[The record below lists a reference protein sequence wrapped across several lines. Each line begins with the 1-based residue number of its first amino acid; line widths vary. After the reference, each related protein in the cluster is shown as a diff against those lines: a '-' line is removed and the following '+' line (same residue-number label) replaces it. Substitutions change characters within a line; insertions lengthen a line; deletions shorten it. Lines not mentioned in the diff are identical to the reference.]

1 MKTKALNSQ
10 FFFNPVET
18 LDFKT
23 FCEGG
28 SPEYVT
34 AKQKLKELYQKHQEG
49 VGCCAVS
56 SQLKVEPSGFHRF
69 VESRRQKHK
78 SSNVANFGEISLL
91 NVKEPT
97 KRPSFPVFSLYI
109 NPLALFDIHFLLA
122 AGCVVL
128 VAILEKKLADNGII
142 APAAILNGILKV
154 GFPLVAFGS
163 ILVLIS
169 KLGVFL

>member
-1 MKTKALNSQ
+1 MKLLRNIP
-10 FFFNPVET
+10 FVPNRIET

-28 SPEYVT
+28 SPEYVA
-34 AKQKLKELYQKHQEG
+34 AKQKVNLTYRQQQEN
-49 VGCCAVS
+49 S
-56 SQLKVEPSGFHRF
+56 PYKSGGSHNIE
-69 VESRRQKHK
+69 ES
-78 SSNVANFGEISLL
+78 SLL
-91 NVKEPT
+91 NFEPSAEHHIVQSSM
-97 KRPSFPVFSLYI
+97 SFSAYSLYI
-109 NPLALFDIHFLLA
+109 NPLAFFDIHFLIA

-128 VAILEKKLADNGII
+128 VAVLEKKLADNGII
-142 APAAILNGILKV
+142 EPAAILSVILKI

>member
-1 MKTKALNSQ
+1 MKLLRNILFLTNRK
-10 FFFNPVET
+10 ET
-18 LDFKT
+18 IDFKT

-28 SPEYVT
+28 SPEYVA
-34 AKQKLKELYQKHQEG
+34 AKQKLKELYKKHQDGSHFRLSEI
-49 VGCCAVS
+49 AES
-56 SQLKVEPSGFHRF
+56 ARLKVEQSEEMNIVQSSKQKSF
-69 VESRRQKHK
+69 V
-78 SSNVANFGEISLL
+78 AY
-91 NVKEPT
+91 
-97 KRPSFPVFSLYI
+97 SLYI
-109 NPLALFDIHFLLA
+109 NPLAFFDVHFLLA

-142 APAAILNGILKV
+142 EPAAILSGILKI